1 MPLPFSKMIELIVIV
16 SLFVATLGTG
26 FIFFETIILRKHT
39 YAGFYSSWQFPM
51 LVAILI
57 DSTLYKHINKL
68 NAV

>member
-1 MPLPFSKMIELIVIV
+1 MPFNKLIEYIVIV
-16 SLFVATLGTG
+16 SLFIATLGTG
-26 FIFFETIILRKHT
+26 FIFFETIVLRKNT

-68 NAV
+68 NNGL